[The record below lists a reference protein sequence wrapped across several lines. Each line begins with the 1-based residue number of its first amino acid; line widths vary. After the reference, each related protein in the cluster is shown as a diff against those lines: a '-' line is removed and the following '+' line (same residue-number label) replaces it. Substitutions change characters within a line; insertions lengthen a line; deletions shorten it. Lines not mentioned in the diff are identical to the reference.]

1 MERQKKTKADI
12 SPARRFARRADDST
26 LAESK
31 NLLAFCVS
39 LIRGTEVF
47 RIWEKLIKYVRRF
60 RLVTAAFRL
69 FPWILLLINTNTL
82 LYAVTGAAL
91 FLLPFVIIGLVSL
104 VASASIQ
111 YRRLNA
117 AMRQYLAE
125 KTVYIFF
132 PTRSGE
138 FATGRF
144 WRGNIIHSAAQKST
158 AVLVVSPFLLS
169 PRGLTDK
176 GFYFNL
182 RGEYPHIFLVRRHY
196 FFSLR
201 KNVLSRLSGRQFYI
215 Y

>member
-1 MERQKKTKADI
+1 MERRKKPRTDI
-12 SPARRFARRADDST
+12 PPARRFARRADDSL

-39 LIRGTEVF
+39 LIRRTRVF

-60 RLVTAAFRL
+60 RLVTAAFRQ

-82 LYAVTGAAL
+82 LYAVAGAAL
-91 FLLPFVIIGLVSL
+91 FLLPFIIIGLVSL
-104 VASASIQ
+104 VTSASIR

-117 AMRQYLAE
+117 AMRRYLE
-125 KTVYIFF
+125 GKTVYIFF
-132 PTRSGE
+132 PTKGGE
-138 FATGRF
+138 FAAGRF
-144 WRGNIIHSAAQKST
+144 WRGNIANLAAQKKT

-169 PRGLTDK
+169 PQGLNDG

-182 RGEYPHIFLVRRHY
+182 RGERPHVFVVRRHY

-201 KNVLSRLSGRQFYI
+201 KNVLSRLSGRQFLI